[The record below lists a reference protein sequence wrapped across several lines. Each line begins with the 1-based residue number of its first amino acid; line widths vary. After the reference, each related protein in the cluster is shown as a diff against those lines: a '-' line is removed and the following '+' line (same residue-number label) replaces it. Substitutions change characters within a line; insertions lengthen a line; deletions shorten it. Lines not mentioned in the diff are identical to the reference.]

1 MFLEI
6 ITDINWSYI
15 VLYVNT
21 YEDIYNTLDCLTVIV
36 WKIGPWIS
44 CFYNTVIAIKYFK
57 VKMSLVFREERSG
70 YKMVALKLTVFEGD
84 CRQLYIHRVP
94 PLKNWESNSLLTT
107 NNRRLARSI
116 RIAFVTL

>member
-1 MFLEI
+1 MGGTDMFIEI

-21 YEDIYNTLDCLTVIV
+21 YEGIYNTLDCLTVIV

-94 PLKNWESNSLLTT
+94 PLKNWESKSLLTT
-107 NNRRLARSI
+107 NNRRTV
-116 RIAFVTL
+116 FK

>member
-1 MFLEI
+1 MFWKQLQLITIWTNKSPELFMGGTAIFFLEI

-21 YEDIYNTLDCLTVIV
+21 YEGIYNTLDCLTVIV

-57 VKMSLVFREERSG
+57 VKMSLVFREERS
-70 YKMVALKLTVFEGD
+70 
-84 CRQLYIHRVP
+84 
-94 PLKNWESNSLLTT
+94 LL
-107 NNRRLARSI
+107 
-116 RIAFVTL
+116 

>member
-1 MFLEI
+1 M
-6 ITDINWSYI
+6 
-15 VLYVNT
+15 
-21 YEDIYNTLDCLTVIV
+21 DCLTVIV

-84 CRQLYIHRVP
+84 CRQIYIHRVP

-107 NNRRLARSI
+107 NNRRTV
-116 RIAFVTL
+116 FK